1 MTARD
6 YENMAACTMK
16 HLFHKETGAEDYC
29 FTPESGIVNC
39 APFVGRVNN

>member
-29 FTPESGIVNC
+29 FTPESGIVNNLG
-39 APFVGRVNN
+39 A